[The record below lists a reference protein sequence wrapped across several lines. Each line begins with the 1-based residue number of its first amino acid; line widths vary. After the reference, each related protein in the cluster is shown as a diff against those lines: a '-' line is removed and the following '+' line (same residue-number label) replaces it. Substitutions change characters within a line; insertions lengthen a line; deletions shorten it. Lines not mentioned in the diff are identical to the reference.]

1 MKKQMKKPSI
11 QIRDYRFK
19 LSPIAVACATTLSG
33 LLVLSSVAQASD
45 MQIYASPTAGQK
57 TIVMM
62 LDTSG
67 SMGYGAGYS
76 NGNSSGFAI
85 YDDYGGVCAG
95 LNTITSGT
103 SYSNGKLYSVKAG
116 TTPDYDRNFCYVS
129 KANANTAVTNSVTG
143 CEAQPLGATGTSIK
157 IGRAHV

>member
-33 LLVLSSVAQASD
+33 FLVLSSVAQASD

-67 SMGYGAGYS
+67 LMVLT
-76 NGNSSGFAI
+76 NI
-85 YDDYGGVCAG
+85 VTP
-95 LNTITSGT
+95 LMRTIASVLLVRMYKLIRAAVALIHILELIAQSLIPLRVHLLIKDSKTSVIT
-103 SYSNGKLYSVKAG
+103 LAAMV
-116 TTPDYDRNFCYVS
+116 
-129 KANANTAVTNSVTG
+129 
-143 CEAQPLGATGTSIK
+143 L
-157 IGRAHV
+157 